1 MANDST
7 GWAVNGWKVPGHTQN
22 IGAIVSH
29 QQAQA
34 KSILRTAL
42 FIKLK
47 QSKNMYALF
56 LLNNTFVNN
65 YSPDPLREETSSI
78 PLSQGLFW
86 MISSICWRY
95 QQEKEVDLHYIQ
107 FFLVDMLSWSQN
119 NGNDLQLIFL
129 QLCTRMQF

>member
-7 GWAVNGWKVPGHTQN
+7 GWAVNGWKVPGHSQY

-47 QSKNMYALF
+47 QIKNMYALF
-56 LLNNTFVNN
+56 LLNNTFVKN
-65 YSPDPLREETSSI
+65 YLPDPLREETSSI

-86 MISSICWRY
+86 MISSVNLLEISAGEGGRPSLY
-95 QQEKEVDLHYIQ
+95 PVLLGGYVFVESE
-107 FFLVDMLSWSQN
+107 
-119 NGNDLQLIFL
+119 
-129 QLCTRMQF
+129 